1 MEENAQYKQLLQRLA
16 AREKELHAANEKRIR
31 AGIQCLIFIPML
43 FLFLLFLTESS
54 KVIFLALWII
64 SLFLIS
70 SYLIYVEY
78 MDFQARERLLLFQQD
93 VEAFDGALIGSEV
106 EQLEDKMLELLRQI
120 EEKKAESR
128 RLFMSKFESKLES
141 KPESEPKSDLEGK

>member
-1 MEENAQYKQLLQRLA
+1 MEENSQYKQLLQRLA

-78 MDFQARERLLLFQQD
+78 MDFQARERLLLYQQD
-93 VEAFDGALIGSEV
+93 AEAFDGALIGSEV

>member
-1 MEENAQYKQLLQRLA
+1 MEENAQYKQILQRLA

-78 MDFQARERLLLFQQD
+78 MDFQARERLLLYQQD
-93 VEAFDGALIGSEV
+93 AEAFDGALIGSEV

>member
-78 MDFQARERLLLFQQD
+78 MDFQARERLLLYQQD